1 MKLLIEPSNKNKLY
15 LDIVDGIILPLDDLA
30 VESSIYFTLEEIE
43 KISKNYNNGEIF
55 VKINKNLMNDDI
67 DKVRDA
73 LIKLDK
79 LKVKGIF
86 FYDLAILQLKKE
98 LNLEVDLVWN
108 QTHMVNNYKTCNYY
122 FEKGVKYALLGKE
135 ITLDEIKEILDKS
148 KINSMVEVVSRPSVA
163 FSKRKLVSNYL
174 KNEGRALENKLTI
187 KEKITDTFYDVV
199 EDKNGTSFYLNRIM
213 NGTSIIK
220 ELFDN
225 ECSYIIFREYG
236 LEDNFFQLIIDT
248 KKYILNGCLEND
260 YVDKYKILG
269 DDTNFFFK
277 KTIYRVK
284 KNG

>member
-15 LDIVDGIILPLDDLA
+15 LDIVDGVILPLDDLA
-30 VESSIYFTLEEIE
+30 VESNIYFTLEEIE
-43 KISKNYNNGEIF
+43 KISKNYNDVEIF

-67 DKVRDA
+67 DKVKDA
-73 LIKLDK
+73 LIKLDN

-98 LNLEVDLVWN
+98 LNLDVDLVWN

-135 ITLDEIKEILDKS
+135 ITLDEIKEILEKS
-148 KINSMVEVVSRPSVA
+148 KIISMVEVVSRPSVA

-174 KNEGRALENKLTI
+174 KNEERALENKLTI